1 MIENSL
7 AAAVESF
14 RLPFLNGVYVAVDAL
29 AGAYLVVDGPYC
41 VFTKA
46 EMQYCHNLRCRLLP
60 PIGHRR
66 VVHTGQVQDREEVK
80 SLSTD
85 RNAQVDAVFAG
96 VCAQPDAG
104 IVLST
109 TFDFHELV
117 NFPLKEVARRHA
129 RPGGPLLCHIPSR
142 SLGGTWLDG
151 YARTCEAL
159 ARSVTLR
166 PGRRGKDAVALVGY
180 LHDRDEPD
188 HAGNLREL
196 RRLLEALGLRVES
209 VWLSGG
215 GRAELEAAE
224 RASLVISLP
233 YAREAARVVAERT
246 GARLCE
252 AELPLGLSATER
264 FLRKVAASAG
274 RGREAAPLAA
284 RESRAAVRDTQ
295 AHVLRVISGR
305 VAEVLQDD
313 PHLTAALRELC
324 AELGLLADP
333 ALLTA
338 LGPLEKRIRPVCLAP
353 TGSDLSPDDAV
364 HVPIGYPNYVEH
376 PVAERPFLGYAG
388 FRHLVDRVAS
398 AILRDEASGRPRS

>member
-1 MIENSL
+1 MDPMTKTQAPCE
-7 AAAVESF
+7 AM

-46 EMQYCHNLRCRLLP
+46 EMQYCHNLRSRLLP

-85 RNAQVDAVFAG
+85 RTAQVDAIFRG

-117 NFPLKEVARRHA
+117 GFPMKEITRRHA
-129 RPGGPLLCHIPSR
+129 RPGGPLVAHIPSK
-142 SLGGTWLDG
+142 SLGGTWLEG

-159 ARSVTLR
+159 AQAVTLR
-166 PGRRGKDAVALVGY
+166 PGRRKKGSVALVGY
-180 LHDRDEPD
+180 LFDRDEPD

-196 RRLLEALGLRVES
+196 KRLLAGLGLRVES

-224 RASLVISLP
+224 RADLVLSLP
-233 YAREAARVVAERT
+233 YAREAARTIAKRT
-246 GARLCE
+246 GAKLVE
-252 AELPLGLSATER
+252 TELPLGLSATER
-264 FLRKVAASAG
+264 FLLKAGSAAGGRKRAAA
-274 RGREAAPLAA
+274 LAA
-284 RESRAAVRDTQ
+284 EESLAAVRDTQ
-295 AHVLRVISGR
+295 AHVLRVVAGR
-305 VAEVLQDD
+305 GAEILQDD
-313 PHLTAALRELC
+313 PHLDAALRELC
-324 AELGLLADP
+324 AELGLL
-333 ALLTA
+333 
-338 LGPLEKRIRPVCLAP
+338 LGPAAGDDGRRVRFAP
-353 TGSDLSPDDAV
+353 TGEALTAEAV
-364 HVPIGYPNYVEH
+364 HVPLGYPNYVEH
-376 PVAERPFLGYAG
+376 PVCERPFLGYTG
-388 FRHLVDRVAS
+388 FRHLVDRVAG
-398 AILRDEASGRPRS
+398 AILRAEASSGSRS